1 VSMSLLH
8 TVENATTVHV
18 DLASLEDVLARVC
31 GLVQVT
37 QSVHIL
43 LSGDEAIQELNQR
56 FRGIDST
63 TDVLTFPSGQREPFP
78 LGDIAISV
86 PYAERQ
92 AQARGVSAHN
102 ELIAL
107 IVHGVLHLVGYDD
120 EEEDDKTAMQ
130 KRMNEI
136 GELIGTPIDAFW
148 TSVLHQDEE

>member
-1 VSMSLLH
+1 MSMSLPH
-8 TVENATTVHV
+8 SVENATTVPV
-18 DLASLEDVLARVC
+18 DLASLQDVLVRVC
-31 GLVQVT
+31 GIVHVT

-43 LSGDEAIQELNQR
+43 LSDDEAIQELNQR
-56 FRGIDST
+56 FRGVDST

-102 ELIAL
+102 EFIAL